1 MKSKIYIEI
10 SVQRSILKNEIMTA
24 IWVKIK
30 MPPPITKANE
40 PKKKKKKKKIQDQRP
55 VTNVKAVK
63 NAQCNKLECIMQ

>member
-40 PKKKKKKKKIQDQRP
+40 PKKKKNKQKPKTKE
-55 VTNVKAVK
+55 K
-63 NAQCNKLECIMQ
+63 NDSSNLSDEEEAQIVMPKWW